1 MANRILV
8 VDDEQLIRENLS
20 YILRKEGYNVDEA
33 ENGKIAYEKLVENPF
48 DIVITDIEMPL
59 MKGTELLEKIRKID
73 LQTAVVVIT
82 AFGSLDTA
90 ITALRNGASDYILK
104 PVEFDEL
111 IIKVQRLLE
120 MKELLIENKVLREE
134 IHRQYDYENI
144 VGKSQSIKKIY
155 EMIDAVAETDSTVLI
170 TGSSGTGK
178 ELVARALHF
187 KSKRKN
193 KPFIA
198 VNCGAISENL
208 IESELFGHKKGAF
221 TGAISDKDGYMRAA
235 QGGTLFLDEISEM
248 PPQLQVKLLRSIQEK
263 EYTPVGTTLA
273 LPINVRFVAST
284 NRDLNEEVREGRFR
298 EDLFYRLNVI
308 DIHLPSLKEREEDIP
323 LLADHF
329 LNKYRKELNKNIKGI
344 DSDAMRAL
352 ISHEWKGEVRE
363 LENIIERASIFCKT
377 DFITLSDLP
386 TTFKPSIEKG
396 DFPITGSLDESVRK
410 FERDFIMRALEN
422 NDTNKEKTAE
432 ALQVGL
438 STLYRKLKELD
449 IKI

>member
-20 YILRKEGYNVDEA
+20 YILQKEGYDVEEA
-33 ENGKIAYEKLVENPF
+33 ENGKTAYEKLVQNPF

-73 LQTAVVVIT
+73 LQTAVIVIT

-90 ITALRNGASDYILK
+90 IAALRNGATDYILK

-134 IHRQYDYENI
+134 IHRKYDYENI

-170 TGSSGTGK
+170 TGKSGTGK

-221 TGAISDKDGYMRAA
+221 TGAISDKDGYIKAA

-273 LPINVRFVAST
+273 LQVNVRFVAST
-284 NRDLNEEVREGRFR
+284 NRDLLEEVRDGRFR
-298 EDLFYRLNVI
+298 EDLFYRINVI

-329 LNKYRKELNKNIKGI
+329 LNKYRKELNKSIKGI

-363 LENIIERASIFCKT
+363 LENVIERAAIFCKT
-377 DFITLSDLP
+377 DLIMLVDLP
-386 TTFKPSIEKG
+386 PTFKPNIDKG

-410 FERDFIMRALEN
+410 FERDFILRALEN